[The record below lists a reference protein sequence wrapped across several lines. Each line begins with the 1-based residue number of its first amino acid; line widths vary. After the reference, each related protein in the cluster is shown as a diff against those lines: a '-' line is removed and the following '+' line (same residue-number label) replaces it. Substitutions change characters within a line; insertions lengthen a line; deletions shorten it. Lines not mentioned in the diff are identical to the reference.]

1 MFDPKD
7 LVRSQRIQYIQRWTK
22 KAEEMDQNEIFENL
36 RALKDKN
43 RIQIVKSARSP
54 NIMWLCH
61 RQESPNISSNGRNL
75 INFVQQGPSY

>member
-7 LVRSQRIQYIQRWTK
+7 LVRSRRIQYIQRWTK

-36 RALKDKN
+36 WALKDKN

-54 NIMWLCH
+54 NIMWLYQ
-61 RQESPNISSNGRNL
+61 RSPRIAQYL
-75 INFVQQGPSY
+75 LQWTKPY